1 MIGLT
6 AYLGIAC
13 MIVFGL
19 ALPLTAAVWWVR
31 TRHEKVTTV
40 LAGAATWFLFAL
52 VLEAAPKAVFL
63 NPALPIGR
71 KVLGSPALYTA
82 LGALM
87 AGVFEETGRLVAFQ
101 TVLKKRRNRE
111 TAVSH
116 GVGHGGMEAF
126 FLLTVTGAQNLAY
139 ALLIRS
145 GRFGE
150 LLEAAAAKGVDTAA
164 LEALPAQLA
173 ALTPLSACLAL
184 GERVSGML
192 LHAGLSVLVFYA
204 CKRSRYGLF
213 GLAVLL
219 HALFDVPA
227 ALWQVG
233 VFPTMYLLE
242 GILFLYAAVFLAVVI
257 AALYRKDGGAEAA
270 EADAPV

>member
-1 MIGLT
+1 MIG
-6 AYLGIAC
+6 ANAFLGIAC
-13 MIVFGL
+13 MVLFGL
-19 ALPLTAAVWWVR
+19 ALPLAVAIWWVR

-82 LGALM
+82 LGALL
-87 AGVFEETGRLVAFQ
+87 AGVFEETGRLVAFK
-101 TVLKKRRNRE
+101 TVLRKRRNRE

-126 FLLTVTGAQNLAY
+126 FLLTVTGVQNLVY

-145 GRFGE
+145 GKFGE
-150 LLEAAAAKGVDTAA
+150 LLEAAAARGADTTA

-204 CKRSRYGLF
+204 CKRSRYRLF

-227 ALWQVG
+227 ALWQMG
-233 VFPTMYLLE
+233 VITNLLVLE
-242 GILFLYAAVFLAVVI
+242 AILFLYAAVFLAVML
-257 AALYRKDGGAEAA
+257 AALYRRDGDTLPAEAK
-270 EADAPV
+270 